1 MTNALASE
9 PKRPRPIL
17 RIFAV
22 LVAVAAMSD
31 LELCGT
37 TRAGYT
43 ILSFVDIPGIWSLIN
58 VTLCFIK
65 RPVHPGIQISVDLI
79 FTADLGFFSEPS
91 A

>member
-43 ILSFVDIPGIWSLIN
+43 ILSFV
-58 VTLCFIK
+58 
-65 RPVHPGIQISVDLI
+65 HQYIQMSIAFHEMAI
-79 FTADLGFFSEPS
+79 
-91 A
+91 